1 MSLKS
6 TLKKIVPLRVV
17 YRALY
22 RSGFKYK
29 LRQPIIN
36 LLQLLGMQV
45 VDRNDLLKTN
55 PFFFQDADEVS
66 SLKRKNVIEHEK
78 FTEFENLVFPQP
90 FVASIKNGELAGKD
104 ATGFDSQGRVILETS
119 WPQYTADHLSR
130 ILSLRTLLLKKFF
143 PCTHQ
148 DTVFSLVCPW
158 DNNYFH
164 WLIDCL
170 TRLEGVME
178 YERKFGVKIKLLIRP
193 NLQQYQIDSLKLLG
207 YSEADYQVW
216 NGKRMLVNNLLVP
229 SFRRSIK
236 DEDGFYCHVSPAS
249 CRWLAEKIIS
259 NLPADIKAKPTP
271 SHIYVSR
278 RNTLVRKVV
287 NEQEV
292 IEELA
297 KLGFVDYV
305 TEDLS
310 FAEQVH
316 LFANAKM
323 IISPHGAG
331 LTNII
336 FSKNLK
342 LIELFA
348 KTVPVASYYELCGG
362 LGFEYAALLGDSPKG
377 DLRTHDADMIV
388 DTQKLLAIVKEMSV

>member
-6 TLKKIVPLRVV
+6 TLKKIVPLRVI

-22 RSGFKYK
+22 RSGIKYK

-36 LLQLLGMQV
+36 LLQFSGMQV
-45 VDRNDLLKTN
+45 VDRNGLLKTN
-55 PFFFQDADEVS
+55 PFFFQDKDEVS

-78 FTEFENLVFPQP
+78 FTEFENLLFPKP

-130 ILSLRTLLLKKFF
+130 ILSLRTLLSKKLS

-193 NLQQYQIDSLKLLG
+193 NLQQYQVDSLKLLG
-207 YSEADYQVW
+207 YSDVDYHVW

-229 SFRRSIK
+229 SFRRSVK

-271 SHIYVSR
+271 THIYVSR
-278 RNTLVRKVV
+278 RNTLVRKVI

-292 IEELA
+292 IQELE

-336 FSKNLK
+336 FSKKLK

-388 DTQKLLAIVKEMSV
+388 DTQKLIAIVKEMSV